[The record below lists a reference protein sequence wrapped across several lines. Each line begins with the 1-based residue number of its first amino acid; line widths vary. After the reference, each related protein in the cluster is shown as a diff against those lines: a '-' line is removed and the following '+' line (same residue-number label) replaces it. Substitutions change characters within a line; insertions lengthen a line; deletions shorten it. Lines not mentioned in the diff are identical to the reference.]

1 VSEDRLRTSLRDSL
15 HELGERPLPG
25 FAVDPVA
32 LRRRGDARRAGR
44 RAAGAALAS
53 SMVIVAGLGSVYYA
67 AHRTRPATPAHDAIP
82 PGLAPPAARSP
93 VSVALVQDGDRVR
106 VAAGVEARLQFHL
119 VGTTAGRL
127 GHIDYGDGQMTGG
140 SVTCAPAQTLTH
152 EWARPGTYRL
162 LVQPVRG
169 CEASATE
176 TGAPLA
182 PATITVEA
190 VPAPEATGSTA
201 TGAPGH

>member
-1 VSEDRLRTSLRDSL
+1 MSEDRLRTSLHDSL

-32 LRRRGDARRAGR
+32 LRRRGDARRAR
-44 RAAGAALAS
+44 RPAAGAALAS

-67 AHRTRPATPAHDAIP
+67 AHRTRPATPAHDATP
-82 PGLAPPAARSP
+82 P
-93 VSVALVQDGDRVR
+93 VSVALVQGGDRVR
-106 VAAGVEARLQFHL
+106 VAAGVEARLQLHL

-127 GHIDYGDGQMTGG
+127 GHIDYGDGQVTGG

-169 CEASATE
+169 CDASATE

-201 TGAPGH
+201 GAPGH

>member
-1 VSEDRLRTSLRDSL
+1 VSEDRLRTSLHDSL

-32 LRRRGDARRAGR
+32 LRRRGDARRAR
-44 RAAGAALAS
+44 RPAAGAALAS

-67 AHRTRPATPAHDAIP
+67 AHRTRPATPAHDATP
-82 PGLAPPAARSP
+82 P
-93 VSVALVQDGDRVR
+93 VSVALVQGGDRVR
-106 VAAGVEARLQFHL
+106 VAAGVEARLQLHL

-127 GHIDYGDGQMTGG
+127 GHIDYGDGQVTGG

-169 CEASATE
+169 CDASATE

-201 TGAPGH
+201 GAPGH

>member
-1 VSEDRLRTSLRDSL
+1 MSEDRLRTSLRDSL

-82 PGLAPPAARSP
+82 P
-93 VSVALVQDGDRVR
+93 VSVALVQGGDRVR
-106 VAAGVEARLQFHL
+106 VAAGVEARLQLRL

-127 GHIDYGDGQMTGG
+127 GHIDYGDGQMTVG

-169 CEASATE
+169 CDASATE
-176 TGAPLA
+176 IGTPLV

-190 VPAPEATGSTA
+190 VPAPEESGSTA
-201 TGAPGH
+201 PGAPGH